1 MLSFAQRKWLEAE
14 FAKKI
19 ELNESTWEEFQKAV
33 TAKWADRTIKTHL
46 ERVYG
51 DLGAKEA
58 LERPMAKR
66 IRQLFDAVLAS
77 G

>member
-1 MLSFAQRKWLEAE
+1 MV
-14 FAKKI
+14 
-19 ELNESTWEEFQKAV
+19 FQKAA
-33 TAKWADRTIKTHL
+33 TEKWADRTITSHL

-51 DLGAKEA
+51 DLGAKDA

-66 IRQLFDAVLAS
+66 IRQLFDAVVSS

>member
-19 ELNESTWEEFQKAV
+19 ELKDGTWEEFQKAV
-33 TAKWADRTIKTHL
+33 KTKWPDRSIKTHL

-66 IRQLFDAVLAS
+66 IRQLFDAVFAS